1 MAIRNIVKEGDPI
14 LNKVCRPVTT
24 FDDRLATLLDDMH
37 ETMIAADGVGLAGP
51 QVGMLRR
58 LFVVW
63 DTTDAPEEIPEDYEY
78 KFIDFVNPEILAV
91 SEEEET
97 AYEGCLSF
105 PGHNGAVTRPA
116 AVKVRAQDRHGE
128 WFELEAENLLGRCI
142 QHENDHLDG
151 ITIMQSSEYFYE
163 DTEEGKKSCPRSE
176 RKQVM
181 RILFMGTPDIAAECL
196 KALYAAGHD
205 ICAVYTRRDKPVGRK
220 QVLTAPPVKEVA
232 LAHGTP
238 VFQPRTLRDG
248 SEDENIRALAPELI
262 VVVAYGCILPKS
274 VLEAPKY
281 GCINLHVSLLP
292 KYRGSAPVQWAVLNG
307 DAETGV
313 SIMQM
318 DEGLDTGDVLCCEKI
333 AIDPE
338 ETSGQLFDR
347 VTAVGA
353 RVLCEV
359 VPAIAAGTLKPQPQ
373 DHENACLAPM
383 LNKEMA
389 EFRLT
394 ESAAHIHNWVRG
406 MNPWPGAWFVTSGG
420 KKLKVMEC
428 RAVEAHGEAPGT
440 VLATK
445 PLTVSCGEGAVQLLN
460 VVPEG
465 KKPMDGTAFA
475 AGQRLKTGDIL

>member
-1 MAIRNIVKEGDPI
+1 
-14 LNKVCRPVTT
+14 
-24 FDDRLATLLDDMH
+24 
-37 ETMIAADGVGLAGP
+37 
-51 QVGMLRR
+51 
-58 LFVVW
+58 
-63 DTTDAPEEIPEDYEY
+63 
-78 KFIDFVNPEILAV
+78 
-91 SEEEET
+91 
-97 AYEGCLSF
+97 
-105 PGHNGAVTRPA
+105 
-116 AVKVRAQDRHGE
+116 
-128 WFELEAENLLGRCI
+128 
-142 QHENDHLDG
+142 
-151 ITIMQSSEYFYE
+151 
-163 DTEEGKKSCPRSE
+163 
-176 RKQVM
+176 M

-196 KALYAAGHD
+196 KALYDAGHD

-274 VLEAPKY
+274 VLETPKY

-307 DAETGV
+307 DAET
-313 SIMQM
+313 
-318 DEGLDTGDVLCCEKI
+318 
-333 AIDPE
+333 
-338 ETSGQLFDR
+338 R

-359 VPAIAAGTLKPQPQ
+359 VPAIAAGTLTAQPQ
-373 DHENACLAPM
+373 EHENACLAPM

-428 RAVEAHGEAPGT
+428 RAVEASGKAPGT

-445 PLTVSCGEGAVQLLN
+445 PLTVACGEGAVQLLN

-475 AGQRLKTGDIL
+475 AGQRLKAGDIL

>member
-1 MAIRNIVKEGDPI
+1 
-14 LNKVCRPVTT
+14 
-24 FDDRLATLLDDMH
+24 
-37 ETMIAADGVGLAGP
+37 
-51 QVGMLRR
+51 
-58 LFVVW
+58 
-63 DTTDAPEEIPEDYEY
+63 
-78 KFIDFVNPEILAV
+78 
-91 SEEEET
+91 
-97 AYEGCLSF
+97 
-105 PGHNGAVTRPA
+105 
-116 AVKVRAQDRHGE
+116 
-128 WFELEAENLLGRCI
+128 
-142 QHENDHLDG
+142 
-151 ITIMQSSEYFYE
+151 
-163 DTEEGKKSCPRSE
+163 
-176 RKQVM
+176 M

-238 VFQPRTLRDG
+238 VFQPRTLR
-248 SEDENIRALAPELI
+248 
-262 VVVAYGCILPKS
+262 
-274 VLEAPKY
+274 
-281 GCINLHVSLLP
+281 
-292 KYRGSAPVQWAVLNG
+292 VLNG

-445 PLTVSCGEGAVQLLN
+445 PLTVACGEGAVQLLN

>member
-1 MAIRNIVKEGDPI
+1 
-14 LNKVCRPVTT
+14 
-24 FDDRLATLLDDMH
+24 
-37 ETMIAADGVGLAGP
+37 
-51 QVGMLRR
+51 
-58 LFVVW
+58 
-63 DTTDAPEEIPEDYEY
+63 
-78 KFIDFVNPEILAV
+78 
-91 SEEEET
+91 
-97 AYEGCLSF
+97 
-105 PGHNGAVTRPA
+105 
-116 AVKVRAQDRHGE
+116 
-128 WFELEAENLLGRCI
+128 
-142 QHENDHLDG
+142 
-151 ITIMQSSEYFYE
+151 
-163 DTEEGKKSCPRSE
+163 
-176 RKQVM
+176 M
-181 RILFMGTPDIAAECL
+181 RIIFMGTPEFAVPCL
-196 KALYAAGHD
+196 ERLIQDGHE
-205 ICAVYTRRDKPVGRK
+205 VSGVFTQPDKPKGRGK
-220 QVLTAPPVKEVA
+220 KMVPTPVKACA
-232 LAHGTP
+232 LEHRIP
-238 VFQPRTLRDG
+238 FLQPEKVKEPEFVEQLRSYEPDLIAVTAFG
-248 SEDENIRALAPELI
+248 QILSEP
-262 VVVAYGCILPKS
+262 IL
-274 VLEAPKY
+274 EMPKY
-281 GCINLHVSLLP
+281 GCINVHGSLLP

-445 PLTVSCGEGAVQLLN
+445 PLTVACGEGAVQLLN